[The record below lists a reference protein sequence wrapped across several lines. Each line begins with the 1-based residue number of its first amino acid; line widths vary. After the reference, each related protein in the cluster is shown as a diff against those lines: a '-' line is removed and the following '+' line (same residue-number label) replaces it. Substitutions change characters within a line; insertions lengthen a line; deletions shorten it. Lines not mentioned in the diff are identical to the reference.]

1 MMWPQICD
9 GQGWKSGLAQKYD
22 VRGIPAAFL
31 VDGDTGLIVAS
42 GASLREADLGA
53 IVRSGLENLGKPPKA
68 QPAQA
73 AAKTS
78 APQSPLVTKVLA
90 MASSGK
96 IPAGDAILAQMK
108 APKPDAL
115 ALAPVSTKALD
126 GREVARRASAAYLR
140 VGWVHQCT
148 RCDRWH
154 SNLAGGFA
162 IAKDAV
168 VTAEH
173 VLDPPATMKAGTG
186 RAVVVRGE
194 DEVYAITSVLVSD
207 KPSDTAIVRVSAT
220 DLAPLPLSTD
230 PQIGDAAYC
239 LSDPRGVRG
248 YFSAGM
254 VNRFYSRTDGPA
266 GDARLRRMNV
276 STDWAPGSSGAAVL
290 DNRGNAIGHVAR
302 IQPITGEAPPA
313 NGQDHAPKTPPAVMM
328 LHEAVPAGNVLAL
341 IAKMNGQQDAK
352 RRAD

>member
-1 MMWPQICD
+1 MNTA
-9 GQGWKSGLAQKYD
+9 KTAL
-22 VRGIPAAFL
+22 L
-31 VDGDTGLIVAS
+31 LTIVLPVIAS
-42 GASLREADLGA
+42 SEEA
-53 IVRSGLENLGKPPKA
+53 RPGKPTKA
-68 QPAQA
+68 RPASA
-73 AAKTS
+73 DAKAPT
-78 APQSPLVTKVLA
+78 PQSPLVAKVLA

-96 IPAGDAILAQMK
+96 IPSGDTILAQMK
-108 APKPDAL
+108 NPKAGEI
-115 ALAPVSTKALD
+115 ALAPVSTQVLD
-126 GREVARRASAAYLR
+126 GREIARRASAAYVR
-140 VGWVHQCT
+140 AGWVHQCT

-154 SNLAGGFA
+154 LNLAGGFA

-173 VLDPPATMKAGTG
+173 VLDPPKTMKAGTG
-186 RAVVVRGE
+186 RAIVVRGE
-194 DEVYAITSVLVSD
+194 DEVFAITSVLVSD
-207 KPSDTAIVRVSAT
+207 AASDAAILRVSAT

-230 PQIGDAAYC
+230 TQIGDAAFC

-290 DNRGNAIGHVAR
+290 DARGNAIGHVAR
-302 IQPITGEAPPA
+302 IQPLTGEPPPA
-313 NGQDHAPKTPPAVMM
+313 NGGDHSPKSPPTVMT

-341 IAKMNGQQDAK
+341 IQRMDGRQSATPREK
-352 RRAD
+352 